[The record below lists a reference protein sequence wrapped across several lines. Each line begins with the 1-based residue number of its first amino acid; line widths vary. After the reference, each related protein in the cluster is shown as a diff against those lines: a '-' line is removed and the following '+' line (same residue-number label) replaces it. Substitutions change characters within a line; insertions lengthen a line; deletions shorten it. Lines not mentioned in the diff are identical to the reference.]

1 MLRSPFAALRCFF
14 SLFPP
19 PTAPAP
25 KQLSICTRSR
35 RPPTNFQYHRA
46 RHAQPFSPSQPAMAG
61 PPLTIL
67 CFGDSLTQG
76 FFNYGLGEHPYS
88 LILED
93 RLRHEM
99 PTRRIQVRTSGVP
112 GDVAS
117 HEPFLRRLEREC
129 DAEKFDWV
137 IMLAGTND
145 LAYYPDAQRILN
157 SLKKCWAVPLSRGFK
172 VLALTVPECS
182 AQVPQINAARRELN
196 AGILTHA
203 EPNFYTMD
211 LHEKL
216 PYHSLSPEERSEY
229 WSDGLHLTAEG
240 YDWMGGHI
248 VEGLLKILPEAA
260 VPRTPSG
267 PRKTR
272 HSDGRTLVEE
282 LGDPK
287 KLNEGYVVVRK
298 KDLD

>member
-1 MLRSPFAALRCFF
+1 MSPPTSPFCGASSGNVRDARLPPYLYPVSLSTRPSSETDKDTGIQAMPRNSTGSSCWPGQSERPAAGLYYTY
-14 SLFPP
+14 LQA
-19 PTAPAP
+19 TAHCITT
-25 KQLSICTRSR
+25 LLMR
-35 RPPTNFQYHRA
+35 
-46 RHAQPFSPSQPAMAG
+46 
-61 PPLTIL
+61 
-67 CFGDSLTQG
+67 
-76 FFNYGLGEHPYS
+76 
-88 LILED
+88 
-93 RLRHEM
+93 
-99 PTRRIQVRTSGVP
+99 GV
-112 GDVAS
+112 S
-117 HEPFLRRLEREC
+117 
-129 DAEKFDWV
+129 
-137 IMLAGTND
+137 D